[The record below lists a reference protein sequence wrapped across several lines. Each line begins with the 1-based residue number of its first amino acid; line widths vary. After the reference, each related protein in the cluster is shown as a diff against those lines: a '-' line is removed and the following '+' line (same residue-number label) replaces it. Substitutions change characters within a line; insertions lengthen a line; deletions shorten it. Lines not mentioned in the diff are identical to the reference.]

1 MREKMPQQL
10 ALLYARYVDD
20 KQFDNMALIMVDD
33 VKMGSSGFASSNL
46 EEFKE
51 QLKFLDTFSAT
62 MHIIGNQ
69 LGEWE
74 GDNYS
79 GETYC
84 VASHIYEN
92 EGVPHKMEM
101 GIRYKDKISA
111 VGDTYKYTERYLDVI
126 WEQDLPL
133 TLS

>member
-1 MREKMPQQL
+1 MQEKIPQQL
-10 ALLYARYVDD
+10 ALLYAKYVDD
-20 KQFDNMALIMVDD
+20 KEFDKMGAIMVDD
-33 VKMGSSGFASSNL
+33 VKMGSHGFGSNTL

-62 MHIIGNQ
+62 MHLIGNQ
-69 LGEWE
+69 LGEWD

-84 VASHIYEN
+84 VASHIYEKD
-92 EGVPHKMEM
+92 GVPHKMEM
-101 GIRYKDKISA
+101 GIRYTDSISA
-111 VGDTYKYTERYLDVI
+111 VGDTYKYTERYLNVV

-133 TLS
+133 TMG